1 MPTIP
6 CPNKTTNNGW
16 DIYIALST
24 LALQC
29 SLLQPSFLHIKGNQA
44 KTPNQPLT
52 FIKQYNIDCDH
63 RAKSYT
69 QTMMKRSTTYGNPAI
84 PAAQPHLFIDN
95 KFICQN
101 LMMALNNT
109 MAFPSY

>member
-1 MPTIP
+1 
-6 CPNKTTNNGW
+6 
-16 DIYIALST
+16 
-24 LALQC
+24 
-29 SLLQPSFLHIKGNQA
+29 
-44 KTPNQPLT
+44 
-52 FIKQYNIDCDH
+52 
-63 RAKSYT
+63 
-69 QTMMKRSTTYGNPAI
+69 MMKRSTTYGNPAI